1 MTVFVFFVD
10 GECVLARQLKTKLA
24 PTQNPCFITR
34 STPSL
39 GDGIDYAQQRRECLG
54 ELVDETLQALE
65 AHGGPAAFV
74 NIKHLVPTYES
85 SCVGGRGK

>member
-1 MTVFVFFVD
+1 M
-10 GECVLARQLKTKLA
+10 VLCFSTSTRNQTRS
-24 PTQNPCFITR
+24 PSVCFINQR

-65 AHGGPAAFV
+65 AHGGPDAFV

-85 SCVGGRGK
+85 SYTGGRQGR